1 MPIVTNR
8 NLTITSKRMLFISN
22 SYNPKSS
29 QTRKPIRVLTIDF
42 WSYRKSNHLYR
53 ISQMTDRLQ
62 FNFSQVSLVTP
73 YYYYITSNIITN
85 HQDSYTNNRNLK
97 SLNRSNKSKKTL
109 HDLSPIINYISFIL
123 KYIHQCIYD

>member
-1 MPIVTNR
+1 MSPTEISQLLQSVCYSFQI
-8 NLTITSKRMLFISN
+8 LITPNQVKLVNQFAYSRSIFDHIGN
-22 SYNPKSS
+22 
-29 QTRKPIRVLTIDF
+29 Q
-42 WSYRKSNHLYR
+42 NHLYR

-97 SLNRSNKSKKTL
+97 SLNKSNKSKKTL

-123 KYIHQCIYD
+123 KYIHQCIHD